1 MNRIQELRVYL
12 LDNVSLSRGDLLD
25 AVTGRLSADDV
36 EELTERLSGDRQ
48 RLRHLLSVME
58 RRRDVYEAFRDGLKA
73 NGYDGVVEH
82 LDKLDRGYDSGFD
95 DVELTFPQQQQR
107 RQTAPE
113 RARSRRAVP
122 SRDCSNK
129 REREDSVQTIQF
141 RGINMLW
148 VEVFGKTGYLI
159 NKQADDG
166 TRSQV
171 MLTNAAWVKLD
182 HLQEQIDDAVVRKRE
197 GSWTLAQFNP
207 STDLR
212 CTVSQ
217 FRDVHVINIRV
228 YHDNHPSKQ
237 GVSFGKGSLDYLRTW
252 LSKTPETQLGRDVYR
267 GMLLE
272 QVRTTLRQRCAG
284 CSLEA
289 PGQMGH
295 TCQGV
300 ASRDT
305 VRDAL
310 RNVRLDR
317 FHFQVALATSA
328 LERRITLESP
338 GQTFHLCGDAYRQQ
352 LEEEVADM
360 F

>member
-1 MNRIQELRVYL
+1 
-12 LDNVSLSRGDLLD
+12 
-25 AVTGRLSADDV
+25 
-36 EELTERLSGDRQ
+36 
-48 RLRHLLSVME
+48 
-58 RRRDVYEAFRDGLKA
+58 
-73 NGYDGVVEH
+73 
-82 LDKLDRGYDSGFD
+82 
-95 DVELTFPQQQQR
+95 
-107 RQTAPE
+107 
-113 RARSRRAVP
+113 
-122 SRDCSNK
+122 
-129 REREDSVQTIQF
+129 
-141 RGINMLW
+141 MLW